1 MRPRVWLGAV
11 LLAPTFALAA
21 GDGMILLQRAAVAA
35 ERLNFEG
42 TFVYRSGARSE
53 TSRIA
58 HTVSGGREMER
69 VEVLDGSPREVIREG
84 GDVKCFLPDEKLL
97 IVEKGA
103 RARSFPALLP
113 RGLGSLGDH
122 YMARRAGQERVAGLE
137 AQRVRLD
144 PRDVFRY
151 AHEFWIEPGSGLLL
165 RAGLIDDRG
174 EILENLGFTQVRIGD
189 DIDPSRLKPRF
200 AGDRNLRVQQVR
212 TREVRPEDEGW
223 AFRQSL
229 PGFRRV
235 AAMRREAQGSAP
247 ESLHVVYSDGL
258 AAISVF
264 IERLGEAS
272 DGIENGLASMGPLS
286 VYRRQADGH
295 RLLVMGEVPAA
306 AVKRLGDGIER
317 KRR

>member
-1 MRPRVWLGAV
+1 MRREAWLGAV
-11 LLAPTFALAA
+11 LLAPTIALAA
-21 GDGMILLQRAAVAA
+21 GDGMSLLQRAAVAA
-35 ERLNFEG
+35 ERLTFEG
-42 TFVYRSGARSE
+42 TFVYRSGVRSE

-58 HTVSGGREMER
+58 HTVSGGREVER
-69 VEVLDGSPREVIREG
+69 VEVLDGSPREVLREG

-97 IVEKGA
+97 IIEKGA

-113 RGLGSLGDH
+113 PGLGSLGDH
-122 YMARRAGQERVAGLE
+122 YTARRAGQERVAGLE
-137 AQRVRLD
+137 TQRVRLD

-174 EILENLGFTQVRIGD
+174 EMLENLGFTQVRIAD
-189 DIDPSRLKPRF
+189 DIDPSRLRPRY
-200 AGDRNLRVQQVR
+200 GSERSLRVQQVR
-212 TREVRPEDEGW
+212 TRDVKPEDEGW
-223 AFRQSL
+223 LFRQTL

-235 AAMRREAQGSAP
+235 AAMRREASDTAP
-247 ESLHVVYSDGL
+247 EALHVVYSDGL

-264 IERLGEAS
+264 IEKAGDAT
-272 DGIENGLASMGPLS
+272 DGSANGLASMGPLS
-286 VYRRQADGH
+286 VYRRQADGY